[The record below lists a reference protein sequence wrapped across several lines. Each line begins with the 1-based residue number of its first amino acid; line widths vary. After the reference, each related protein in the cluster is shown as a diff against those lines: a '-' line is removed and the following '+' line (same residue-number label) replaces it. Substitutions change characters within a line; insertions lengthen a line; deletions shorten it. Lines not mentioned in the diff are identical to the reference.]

1 MDVTAKKQTD
11 EERKAHLYALESME
25 RVSQA
30 IQATDDLEPM
40 LDHVLDAVLEIFGCD
55 RAVLGTWSDDL
66 EPTSLVILAKRAR
79 PGFAGDS
86 PGVAHAADSSLAA
99 MARVLRTT
107 DGPFQFLLESAP
119 TAVAQV
125 MARFRAQS
133 VLTMTAPSE
142 VGDPKT
148 GYHVTIA
155 QGSYPRVWTELEVR
169 LFQQI
174 GRRLDDALH
183 RISVLRVLRES
194 EARLEEAQR
203 VAHVGHWEFDP
214 DTDGLIC
221 SAEAYRILGL
231 EPQRGPLIGGF
242 RERVHPED
250 RLARERGIH
259 NLYAGASATEWE
271 YRVVR
276 PSGEVRVVHLRG
288 NVTRDDSGRPRRTFG
303 TVQDVTEQR
312 LAEAALRNAQRE
324 LAHVARVSTMA
335 EIGSSIAHEVNQ
347 PLAAIVMNANASL
360 RWLDARLPDLGEVR
374 KAVQAILGDAHR
386 ASQVVERIRTLVR
399 RDAPDAKPLNVN
411 ELIEDTLA
419 LLRVEL
425 ARNEIS
431 VQTEL
436 TAELPEAVGD
446 RVQVQ
451 QVLVNLILNARD
463 AMESVPKTARV
474 LTIRTRLDQAEGVTI
489 EVRDS
494 GKGLDPE
501 QVDRLFEPF
510 YSTKPGGLGMGLAI
524 SRSIV
529 KAHRGRLWAAP
540 SDGPGATLIF
550 TVPVAAG
557 RP

>member
-1 MDVTAKKQTD
+1 MD
-11 EERKAHLYALESME
+11 

-30 IQATDDLEPM
+30 IQAADDLQPM
-40 LDHVLDAVLEIFGCD
+40 LDRVLGAVLEVFGCD
-55 RAVLGTWSDDL
+55 WAVLGTWSDDP
-66 EPTSLVILAKRAR
+66 EPTSFVALAKRGR
-79 PGFAGDS
+79 PGFAGDGI
-86 PGVAHAADSSLAA
+86 PGVASGADGSLAA
-99 MARVLRTT
+99 MARALRTT
-107 DGPFQFLLESAP
+107 VGPAQFLLESAP
-119 TAVAQV
+119 TAVARV
-125 MARFRAQS
+125 MALTRAQS
-133 VLTMTAPSE
+133 VLTVTAPSD
-142 VGDPKT
+142 VGDPET
-148 GYHVTIA
+148 GYHFTIV
-155 QGSYPRVWTELEVR
+155 QGSHARVWTELEVR

-183 RISVLRVLRES
+183 RLSVLRVLRES

-203 VAHVGHWEFDP
+203 VAHVGHWEYDP
-214 DTDGLIC
+214 DTDRLIC

-231 EPQRGPLIGGF
+231 EPQRGPLTGGF

-250 RLARERGIH
+250 RLARERGLQ
-259 NLYAGASATEWE
+259 NLYAGISGTEWE

-288 NVTRDDSGRPRRTFG
+288 NVTRDDAGRPRRTFG

-312 LAEAALRNAQRE
+312 RAEEALRAARRE
-324 LAHVARVSTMA
+324 LAHVTRVSTMA

-360 RWLDARLPDLGEVR
+360 RWLDARPSDLQEVR

-386 ASQVVERIRTLVR
+386 ASEIVERIRTLVR

-425 ARNEIS
+425 ARNEVT

-436 TAELPEAVGD
+436 TGELPEAVGD
-446 RVQVQ
+446 RVQLQ

-463 AMESVPKTARV
+463 AMERVPKAARV
-474 LTIRTRLDQAEGVTI
+474 LTIRTRIDEAEGVAV

-494 GKGLDPE
+494 GEGLDPE
-501 QVDRLFEPF
+501 QVDRVFEPF

-529 KAHRGRLWAAP
+529 KAHRGQLRAVQ
-540 SDGPGATLIF
+540 SDGPGAVLILTL
-550 TVPVAAG
+550 PVAVD
-557 RP
+557 RES